1 MCFLTSLFIV
11 SICLHAINR
20 GEFFIK
26 KTLKTDNYTI
36 TNKYRFVSFGRVV
49 QYVVE
54 VAVSRGVF
62 EINNLAIR

>member
-1 MCFLTSLFIV
+1 MISRYLKPIATFNVGI
-11 SICLHAINR
+11 
-20 GEFFIK
+20 IK